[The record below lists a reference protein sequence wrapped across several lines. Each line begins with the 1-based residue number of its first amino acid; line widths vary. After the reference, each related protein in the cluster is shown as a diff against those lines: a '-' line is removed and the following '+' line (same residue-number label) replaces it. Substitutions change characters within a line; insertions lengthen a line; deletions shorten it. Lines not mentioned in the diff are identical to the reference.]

1 MGDWLELCQAVI
13 IGLVFS
19 FLTAKLISVFISF
32 KEGNLKVLRESDLTP
47 DSLGRREDV
56 REGARELEKENESF
70 LEEDSDWEGIESTEL
85 DDAFAAA
92 TAFVAATAAD
102 KDSAKV
108 SNDVQLQLYGLYK
121 IATEGP
127 CTVPQPSALKL
138 TARAKCWLFFDIW
151 HLGDVSRNAWQRLG
165 TMPPEDAMQKYIV
178 IINELYPSWA
188 DHSTKARDRKLEAI
202 HVFAREG
209 KLGELLTRVA
219 NGASVNSRDEEEA
232 VRKEL
237 WWRWLALAADEMEA
251 EEEAPLPIWILSQFG
266 EEEMKA
272 DDSEGRTPLHW
283 AVDRG
288 HINVVQTLLDKNADV
303 NAKDI
308 EGQTPLHYAAL
319 CDREEIGMLLVQH
332 KADPYMK
339 DNDDSSPLDLATQ
352 WVFMTGSS

>member
-19 FLTAKLISVFISF
+19 FLIAKLISIVISF
-32 KEGNLKVLRESDLTP
+32 KEGNLKVVRESDLTP
-47 DSLGRREDV
+47 DSLGARESSSIDAPDDV
-56 REGARELEKENESF
+56 REGASELEKEKESF
-70 LEEDSDWEGIESTEL
+70 LEDDSDWEGIDSTEL

-127 CTVPQPSALKL
+127 CTVPQPSALKM
-138 TARAKCWLFFDIW
+138 TARAKW
-151 HLGDVSRNAWQRLG
+151 NAWQRLG
-165 TMPPEDAMQKYIV
+165 TIPPEEAMQKYIV

-188 DHSTKARDRKLEAI
+188 DHSTKKGDDDESMPPGSTAKGSMGSIFSSFVHEETSEVDLKLEAI
-202 HVFAREG
+202 HIFAREG
-209 KLGELLTRVA
+209 QLGELLTRIA
-219 NGASVNSRDEEEA
+219 NGALVNTR
-232 VRKEL
+232 
-237 WWRWLALAADEMEA
+237 
-251 EEEAPLPIWILSQFG
+251 
-266 EEEMKA
+266 
-272 DDSEGRTPLHW
+272 DSEGRTPLHW

-288 HINVVQTLLDKNADV
+288 HFDVVETLLDKNADV

-332 KADPYMK
+332 KADPYVK
-339 DNDDSSPLDLATQ
+339 DNDDSSPLDLAPQ

>member
-19 FLTAKLISVFISF
+19 FLIAKLISVFISF
-32 KEGNLKVLRESDLTP
+32 KEGNLKVVRESDLTP

-138 TARAKCWLFFDIW
+138 TARAKW
-151 HLGDVSRNAWQRLG
+151 NAWQRLG

-188 DHSTKARDRKLEAI
+188 DHSTKPQKGDDDESMPSGSTAKGSMGPVFSSFVHEEMSEVDLKLEAI

-219 NGASVNSRDEEEA
+219 NGASVNSRD
-232 VRKEL
+232 
-237 WWRWLALAADEMEA
+237 
-251 EEEAPLPIWILSQFG
+251 
-266 EEEMKA
+266 
-272 DDSEGRTPLHW
+272 SEGRTPLHW

-288 HINVVQTLLDKNADV
+288 HIDVVQTLLDKNADV

>member
-19 FLTAKLISVFISF
+19 FLIAKLISVFISF
-32 KEGNLKVLRESDLTP
+32 KEGNLKVVRESDLTP

-138 TARAKCWLFFDIW
+138 TARAKW
-151 HLGDVSRNAWQRLG
+151 NAWQRLG

-188 DHSTKARDRKLEAI
+188 DHSTKKGDDDESMPSGSTAKGSMGPVFSSFVHEEMSEVDLKLEAI

-219 NGASVNSRDEEEA
+219 NGASVNSRD
-232 VRKEL
+232 
-237 WWRWLALAADEMEA
+237 
-251 EEEAPLPIWILSQFG
+251 
-266 EEEMKA
+266 
-272 DDSEGRTPLHW
+272 SEGRTPLHW

-288 HINVVQTLLDKNADV
+288 HIDVVQTLLDKNADV